1 MSEMAIEVVVPDPGD
16 HEEFDV
22 VEIMV
27 EVGERVEAGDALIE
41 IATDKANMD
50 VEAPAAGT
58 VVEVRVSEGDTVPV
72 TTVLM
77 VLEP

>member
-1 MSEMAIEVVVPDPGD
+1 MSEMAIEVVVPEPGD

-27 EVGERVEAGDALIE
+27 EVGERVEAGDALVE

-77 VLEP
+77 VIEP

>member
-1 MSEMAIEVVVPDPGD
+1 MSEMAIEVVVPEPGD

-27 EVGERVEAGDALIE
+27 EVGEQVEAGDALVE

-77 VLEP
+77 VIEP

>member
-1 MSEMAIEVVVPDPGD
+1 MAIEVVVPEPGD

-27 EVGERVEAGDALIE
+27 EVGEQVEAGDALVE

-77 VLEP
+77 VIEP